1 MTTTYSIVPLSGST
15 DFRGSK
21 VAATS
26 LASGTTIHTAQASAT
41 LPDLVCLEAYNSD
54 TVARPL
60 KLGWGGTTSPDDV
73 LAFLLLPGQTIIIV
87 HQRPIRNSLVI
98 KAASETMTWIDGVS
112 YAGAAN
118 VISITGGSYV
128 QRQLT

>member
-1 MTTTYSIVPLSGST
+1 MTTYSTPPLSAST
-15 DFRGSK
+15 DYRGIK
-21 VAATS
+21 VAATTI
-26 LASGTTIHTAQASAT
+26 AGGTTIHIAQASAS

-60 KLGWGGTTSPDDV
+60 KLGWGGTTSPDDI
-73 LAFLLLPGQTIIIV
+73 LTFLLLPGETRVIV
-87 HQRPIRNSLVI
+87 HQRPIRNALII
-98 KAASETMTWIDGVS
+98 KAASETFTWVDGVS
-112 YAGAAN
+112 YTGAAN